1 MVKFHVGRLEIS
13 VTFGFLLV
21 LSLLSVTGSLSLG
34 FTAIASCIIHELG
47 HCFASVILNVKIK
60 SLTLWAGGVQIERES
75 RIISIGA
82 ELAVLISGPLFN
94 LISAIFYLLFGFN
107 DAAMVNLTLAI
118 FNLLPY
124 SSLDGGCM
132 IKAVL
137 ERKSLNVHIIQK
149 VIAVSFGIII
159 LIALFLTRN
168 HNITA
173 DATIL
178 LLTAD
183 ELFSEFTDSIQKKT
197 DSTK

>member
-1 MVKFHVGRLEIS
+1 MVKIHIGRLEIS

-21 LSLLSVTGSLSLG
+21 FSLLSVTGSPSLG

-60 SLTLWAGGVQIERES
+60 SLTLWAGGVQMERES

-94 LISAIFYLLFGFN
+94 LISVVFYSVYGIN
-107 DAAMVNLTLAI
+107 DAAMVNLTLAV

-124 SSLDGGCM
+124 SSLDGGS
-132 IKAVL
+132 IVKVIL

-149 VIAVSFGIII
+149 VISVSFGIII
-159 LIALFLTRN
+159 LIALFLTGRE
-168 HNITA
+168 NITA
-173 DATIL
+173 YATII

-183 ELFSEFTDSIQKKT
+183 EIFSS
-197 DSTK
+197 